1 MICIPTEDGG
11 NQIKD
16 PDTQQMKN
24 LPNWDVSTCSRIGSM
39 LGCLNEGDRKV
50 QAKEILGKKS
60 EIQRRKEANDGMVQL
75 LCIEKMEYATQIE
88 GGFA

>member
-16 PDTQQMKN
+16 PDTQKMKN

-39 LGCLNEGDRKV
+39 LGCVNEGGRKV
-50 QAKEILGKKS
+50 QAK
-60 EIQRRKEANDGMVQL
+60 
-75 LCIEKMEYATQIE
+75 
-88 GGFA
+88 